1 MSEIE
6 LKEGPEIQETEM
18 DTKDTKNPEID
29 METGQDTKM
38 DTEDTETGHDT
49 KDTKH
54 PEDQENELELDEEK
68 IAKDAKEAREAQE
81 ILDKEQAA
89 EDDLHV
95 NWEEH
100 VVLETPDGFKVRLT
114 KRQARLSKLVMVLIR
129 EDSSP
134 FLKDVESPGDSVLPE
149 ELKIA
154 TPTPVL
160 PITEEPKI
168 PTPVLPITEDLK
180 TPTPIL
186 PITEDTKT
194 RPDLFVPVN
203 IPSDHLKLICDFLIH
218 RNGVDFPTIKKP
230 LVGSFLENTD
240 PWSEEFYKNYNCNVA
255 DILAL
260 WQLANSANY
269 LDVWCFMNLTCCKIG
284 TFIRGKK
291 AEEIKDL
298 IPNMRKESVAKI
310 SA

>member
-1 MSEIE
+1 MSETE
-6 LKEGPEIQETEM
+6 LKEGPETEM
-18 DTKDTKNPEID
+18 DTKDTKNPEIEMD
-29 METGQDTKM
+29 METGQDIKM
-38 DTEDTETGHDT
+38 DTEDMETGHDT

-54 PEDQENELELDEEK
+54 PEDQETELELDEEK

-100 VVLETPDGFKVRLT
+100 VVLEAPDGFKIRLT

-134 FLKDVESPGDSVLPE
+134 FLKNVEPPVEPLVSAGDSVIPE
-149 ELKIA
+149 ELKITTQ

-160 PITEEPKI
+160 PITEE
-168 PTPVLPITEDLK
+168 LK
-180 TPTPIL
+180 TPNTIL
-186 PITEDTKT
+186 PITEDTKP
-194 RPDLFVPVN
+194 RPDLLVPVN
-203 IPSDHLKLICDFLIH
+203 IPSHHLKLICDFLIH
-218 RNGVDFPTIKKP
+218 RNGVNFPTIKKP

-284 TFIRGKK
+284 AFIRGKK
-291 AEEIKDL
+291 EQEIKDL